1 MLPRPPRS
9 TLFPYTTLF
18 RSRLVLVHFVLNR
31 RSRSD
36 ERHVPAQHV
45 PQLRQ
50 LVEERDRKSTRLN
63 SSHRTISYAVFCL
76 KKKNKNTQLRQHL
89 TKQDTQYHPNTTS

>member
-1 MLPRPPRS
+1 MPMPSSCTVS
-9 TLFPYTTLF
+9 TLEIGPERG
-18 RSRLVLVHFVLNR
+18 RSGVLIVEANHFIEGRAATASHLPESRDPRLDFDDTARVPRFVLVHFVLNR

-50 LVEERDRKSTRLN
+50 LVEARS
-63 SSHRTISYAVFCL
+63 A
-76 KKKNKNTQLRQHL
+76 KK
-89 TKQDTQYHPNTTS
+89 